1 MKIQCDVCDKGEAT
15 VFCPA
20 DEAALCDGCDSSIH
34 HANILAGKHTRFS
47 LIHPSKQ
54 VPLCDI
60 CQERRAFLFCK
71 EDRAILCR
79 ECDLPIHKANEH
91 TQKHDR
97 FLLTGVKLHAYSS
110 SSLYPTSSSS
120 NGSESN
126 NIEADVRSSQSSRK
140 KPNMICNE
148 VFVSPSSGKGTITP
162 DYRGTEGNQIQ
173 DTVPISTSSISE
185 YLIET
190 LPGWRVEDFLDPAFA
205 ANGFFKTSDQSLPFL
220 DRVVVEKDMTSFS
233 SEDLVSWV
241 SQASHQLPQLPLFPR
256 TTDFLTG
263 FKESE
268 KANDMKMSNR
278 KWSDDGFTVPQIIPL
293 KKSRHFR

>member
-1 MKIQCDVCDKGEAT
+1 MKIQCDVCNKGEAT

-20 DEAALCDGCDSSIH
+20 DEAALCDGCDGSIH
-34 HANILAGKHTRFS
+34 HANKLAGKHTRFS

-54 VPLCDI
+54 APLCDI

-97 FLLTGVKLHAYSS
+97 FLLTGVKLHDYSS

-120 NGSESN
+120 NGYESN
-126 NIEADVRSSQSSRK
+126 NIDTDVRSSQSSRK
-140 KPNMICNE
+140 RSPNMVCNE
-148 VFVSPSSGKGTITP
+148 VFVSPSSGKSTIP
-162 DYRGTEGNQIQ
+162 PLGYRSGTEGNQIG
-173 DTVPISTSSISE
+173 DTDPISTSSISE

-205 ANGFFKTSDQSLPFL
+205 ANGFFKLQ
-220 DRVVVEKDMTSFS
+220 
-233 SEDLVSWV
+233 
-241 SQASHQLPQLPLFPR
+241 
-256 TTDFLTG
+256 
-263 FKESE
+263 
-268 KANDMKMSNR
+268 
-278 KWSDDGFTVPQIIPL
+278 
-293 KKSRHFR
+293 